1 MQRQQHIIM
10 KQVIDLAINEQLDA
24 RAVQERV
31 SRLFQQRIIPLIE
44 KYLDRVDLPGSTT
57 QIPLLEIDLG
67 VLTIDT
73 LEEAF
78 EDRFEQEIAT
88 LVKKTS
94 SSINA
99 FDIEGATIT
108 TKNQTDRVLVACF
121 LETGIFPWWVKDGTP
136 ALFIQALSN
145 VIREEQHEPIRLLR
159 VLFAEPSAIKRLVY
173 NAGNQLLQEIAAI
186 ATSND
191 HVVRDASGEV
201 ALHRIYQAYKM
212 ALTTTAFRQIWWT
225 DLLTL
230 TLHKPWAK
238 GKETPRLIRLLLD
251 PKSGFEAYAGKT
263 AGEQELL
270 SYYQEQLWILN
281 KLLQVFAPATF
292 KKGISVIGVYALQ
305 QYFNNIRDMFAVE
318 KASHTDKRSSDGSF
332 SARKAGVTGK
342 GPSDELPGVN
352 KAGDVGKGTSD
363 KDLSLSFQ
371 ETGGIDIDKDASDFN
386 VKDANN
392 ISAKPG
398 EKPDRLEEEPKG
410 IADAADP
417 SVVDTPSSNKTNLSK
432 WLVNS
437 TFSDIEKLYV
447 KNAGLVLLW
456 PFLPRFFSNLALT
469 NNDGSIDGSAAAKA
483 CLLLQYLAYGNDMDI
498 FEPSLLLNKLLTGV
512 DIFSP
517 IDTLAVITPDER
529 DTADH
534 MLRAV
539 IGNAPLWKTLSE
551 DGLRR
556 AYLQRDGVLSARDGH
571 WLLQVKRETYDVIL
585 DKLPWAITVIKL
597 PWMENLIFVEWLSI

>member
-1 MQRQQHIIM
+1 M

-24 RAVQERV
+24 RAIQERV

-73 LEEAF
+73 LEEVF
-78 EDRFEQEIAT
+78 EDRFEQEIAR

-94 SSINA
+94 SSSISA
-99 FDIEGATIT
+99 FDIEGATVT

-136 ALFIQALSN
+136 ALFIQALSS
-145 VIREEQHEPIRLLR
+145 VIREEKHEPIRLLR
-159 VLFAEPSAIKRLVY
+159 VLFAEPAAIKRSVY
-173 NAGNQLLQEIAAI
+173 NAGDQLLREIAAI

-191 HVVRDASGEV
+191 PAVRDASGEV
-201 ALHRIYQAYKM
+201 ALQRIYHAYKR

-263 AGEQELL
+263 AGGQELL

-281 KLLQVFAPATF
+281 KLLQVFAPAAF
-292 KKGISVIGVYALQ
+292 KKGISVNGVYELQ
-305 QYFNNIRDMFAVE
+305 QHFNNIRDLFGVE
-318 KASHTDKRSSDGSF
+318 KASHTDERSSDGSF
-332 SARKAGVTGK
+332 SANKAGGTGK

-352 KAGDVGKGTSD
+352 KAGDAGKGTSD

-371 ETGGIDIDKDASDFN
+371 ETNGIDKDASDLN

-392 ISAKPG
+392 ILAKPG
-398 EKPDRLEEEPKG
+398 EKTGRLEEVPKG

-417 SVVDTPSSNKTNLSK
+417 SVVVAKTPSNKTNPGK

-447 KNAGLVLLW
+447 KNSGLVLLW
-456 PFLPRFFSNLALT
+456 PFLPRFFSNLELT
-469 NNDGSIDGSAAAKA
+469 NNDGSIDASAAAKA

-512 DIFSP
+512 DLFNP
-517 IDTLAVITPDER
+517 IDIQAVITPDER
-529 DTADH
+529 DAADH

-585 DKLPWAITVIKL
+585 DKLPWAVTVIKL